1 MNVMLVLNENLELL
15 TSIVV
20 LSPNVISNRRNVN
33 IPEYVECMFAVLF
46 NIKDYFNLLSD
57 KCIDVYLNHPNIITC
72 FSYFISFPKPNN
84 IFCVCVY
91 TNVIIEYNDY
101 SLSPSRIISLS

>member
-1 MNVMLVLNENLELL
+1 MLNVSNNSLNLPHLKTRSMLNGYLERF

-20 LSPNVISNRRNVN
+20 LHSKSMSNRRNVN
-33 IPEYVECMFAVLF
+33 IPEYVECMFAVIF

-72 FSYFISFPKPNN
+72 FFYFISFPKPNK
-84 IFCVCVY
+84 IVCVC
-91 TNVIIEYNDY
+91 TQM
-101 SLSPSRIISLS
+101 